1 MGLVQKDAFRT
12 TVISYLG
19 IILGYFNK
27 GILFLILLTTEQIG
41 LINLMVSVGM
51 LFAQFANFG
60 MIYSTWKFLPFFRD
74 KEKKNHGFLPLILSI
89 VVVGILSCTIVALVF
104 RQEIEFLYLKNS
116 KMFIQYY
123 LWILP
128 IGISYVL
135 FMVVEIYLRSLFK
148 NIVSVI
154 AFELIFRFSLT
165 VLLFLIWMKIISF
178 DTFVIAHSVFY
189 FIPTII
195 LFFYLQYLKELN
207 LSFSSIKIPS
217 KFKKIIFQFST
228 FNYINTLGIVLVS
241 SLDVMMIA
249 QMKGLV
255 QTGIYTT
262 VVFLTSAL
270 LVPYKSIIRISSPLV
285 ADYWKRREMLKMKE
299 LYQKVSSV
307 SLVIGLGAFVWVWL
321 NIDFLFS
328 FLSPEFMEGKWVFFF
343 LMLGKLLDMFFGLN
357 GSIFITS
364 KKYKYDILFT
374 LFLIIAVFLLNLV
387 FIPKLGM
394 VGAAIST
401 SLAIIVY
408 NVGRLL
414 FVWYVFKIHPFNKQ
428 QIKIIFLGL
437 ITLFI
442 GYLSSNYFEN
452 RWLQSLFMSIEFGLF
467 FIVPIYVFRLEPD
480 IINYLQKSGA
490 FVKQKLRSKK

>member
-1 MGLVQKDAFRT
+1 
-12 TVISYLG
+12 
-19 IILGYFNK
+19 
-27 GILFLILLTTEQIG
+27 
-41 LINLMVSVGM
+41 
-51 LFAQFANFG
+51 
-60 MIYSTWKFLPFFRD
+60 
-74 KEKKNHGFLPLILSI
+74 
-89 VVVGILSCTIVALVF
+89 
-104 RQEIEFLYLKNS
+104 
-116 KMFIQYY
+116 
-123 LWILP
+123 
-128 IGISYVL
+128 
-135 FMVVEIYLRSLFK
+135 
-148 NIVSVI
+148 
-154 AFELIFRFSLT
+154 
-165 VLLFLIWMKIISF
+165 
-178 DTFVIAHSVFY
+178 
-189 FIPTII
+189 
-195 LFFYLQYLKELN
+195 
-207 LSFSSIKIPS
+207 
-217 KFKKIIFQFST
+217 
-228 FNYINTLGIVLVS
+228 VLVS